1 MAQNGSTMENK
12 KLGRRVDFIDRGE
25 RAMLYERDGKY
36 WTLLTVVDRA
46 DAHNWFHGHS
56 SPLDPPELQP
66 TVDDMIDAVGAELK
80 REMAALMEWA
90 LDNPEGLR
98 GMYNAT
104 KSKDRPLVR
113 AAW

>member
-66 TVDDMIDAVGAELK
+66 TVDD
-80 REMAALMEWA
+80 
-90 LDNPEGLR
+90 NPEGLR